1 MTYPIHTHILTVE
14 WEYKIF
20 LFHVIVVRIEKIYSL
35 QKRKMETRKVFDKLP
50 FYSYTFQIYD
60 YIYI

>member
-1 MTYPIHTHILTVE
+1 
-14 WEYKIF
+14 
-20 LFHVIVVRIEKIYSL
+20 
-35 QKRKMETRKVFDKLP
+35 METRKVFDKLP